1 MSQTN
6 FTSEVQEALTKLMA
20 SMILADGRTEK
31 AEVKEAI
38 YCLNNILILS
48 FLYILSIK

>member
-31 AEVKEAI
+31 AEVKDAQSRRLQETARNI
-38 YCLNNILILS
+38 Y
-48 FLYILSIK
+48 